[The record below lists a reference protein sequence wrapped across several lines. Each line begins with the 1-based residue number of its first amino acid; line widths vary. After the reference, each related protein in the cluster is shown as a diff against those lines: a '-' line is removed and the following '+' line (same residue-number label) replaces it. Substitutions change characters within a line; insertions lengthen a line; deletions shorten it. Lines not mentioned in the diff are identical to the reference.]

1 MPSVKI
7 LNGWCGHSESPDKPV
22 LLHTIPHHPAWSAT
36 LYKLRSWRM
45 LQSASASVSASF
57 LPYSSSSRAGGPEKI
72 LRHRKTRRFLN
83 QKMNPKEALKV
94 AFFQWPVLHW
104 IPCQISLSENSS
116 VGRVRASQARG
127 RGFDSRFSLHSFSYS
142 DESCWCAPG
151 SNQFIMKGEIEKG
164 ISSKFDSEFG

>member
-1 MPSVKI
+1 MMKTDITSPLMMPSVKI
-7 LNGWCGHSESPDKPV
+7 LNGWYRHSESPDKPV
-22 LLHTIPHHPAWSAT
+22 LLHTTPHHPAWSAT

-45 LQSASASVSASF
+45 LQSASASASASF
-57 LPYSSSSRAGGPEKI
+57 LPSSSSSRAGGPEKI

-127 RGFDSRFSLHSFSYS
+127 RGFDSRFSLHTLLLMKLPNSSFS
-142 DESCWCAPG
+142 
-151 SNQFIMKGEIEKG
+151 IK
-164 ISSKFDSEFG
+164 